1 MKKYKN
7 VILMMIM
14 MVVYSMTMRSSVF
27 AAELPVV
34 SVPVAVSLSGTLP
47 SPAETFTV
55 KIKADDIAYPM
66 PQGSENGIYTMTI
79 TGADTENIPAITYS
93 KVGIYTYTIYQV
105 KGTNG
110 KCTYDDTV
118 YTLTVNITNA
128 GDGRG
133 METMAVLYPDEESSK
148 QPVAE
153 FDNVYDMKLEPTVPS
168 DDPMTGDESNL
179 VLYIVL
185 VCASGITILG
195 LVLNAKKKRG
205 IIL

>member
-1 MKKYKN
+1 MKKYRN
-7 VILMMIM
+7 IILMMIM
-14 MVVYSMTMRSSVF
+14 MMVYSMTMVSSAF

-34 SVPVAVSLSGTLP
+34 SVPVTVSLSGTLP
-47 SPAETFTV
+47 SSAETFTV

-66 PQGSENGIYTMTI
+66 PERSENGIYTMTI

-118 YTLTVNITNA
+118 YTLTVYITNA
-128 GDGRG
+128 EDGSG
-133 METMAVLYPDEESSK
+133 LETMAVLYPDEESSK
-148 QPVAE
+148 QSGAE
-153 FDNVYDMKLEPTVPS
+153 FNNVYETKLEPTAPS
-168 DDPMTGDESNL
+168 DAPTTGDESNL

-185 VCASGITILG
+185 VCASSAIIFVLIL
-195 LVLNAKKKRG
+195 NIKKKDKE
-205 IIL
+205 